1 VIPSEVQPFRITIY
15 DKAFGFLGWIGNPTS
30 LSITVRWNGVSTASI
45 TIPAEHSQT
54 VHMQTPGTRVVI
66 EHDVNWDQGEGA
78 ASDWRHLM
86 SGPVGVYT
94 ASSEP
99 KRRGTFTFPVSDDWR
114 ILQNTLGWPVP
125 GSVIGSQSG
134 SEYDTRTGAA
144 ETVAKA
150 FITANLVT
158 RLGRP
163 VTVEATHG
171 WGSTITVAS
180 RMDRLADKL
189 FPLVEQAG
197 VGILVRQSGS
207 GLLVTARQPVTHAK
221 VLTEESGAVRQ
232 WSLAKSGPDATRV
245 VIGGPNEGTARTF
258 RLVTDA
264 TAEGD
269 WGDVIEGYHEAT
281 DVSTN
286 PLLDARGTAFLAE
299 NAAKTGL
306 NLELADTPGLR
317 YARDLLVGDVVT
329 LDVGGVLIT
338 ETVQEATLG
347 WDPKDG
353 VTVKPTVG
361 GWDGNPGKKF
371 GRLVAAIAK
380 NVGRTTRR

>member
-15 DKAFGFLGWIGNPTS
+15 DKAFVRQGWVGNPQS
-30 LSITVRWNGVSTASI
+30 LSVTVRWNGVGTASI
-45 TIPAEHSQT
+45 TVPAGHNRLAAMLAKGS
-54 VHMQTPGTRVVI
+54 RAVV
-66 EHDVNWDQGEGA
+66 EYDVAWDKEGA
-78 ASDWRHLM
+78 ADWRHVL
-86 SGPVGVYT
+86 SGPRASFQANGPVGQ
-94 ASSEP
+94 ASY
-99 KRRGTFTFPVSDDWR
+99 TFTYVDDWR
-114 ILQNTLGWPVP
+114 LLQRVNGWQVP
-125 GSVIGSQSG
+125 GSAIGSQSG

-150 FITANLVT
+150 FITANAVT
-158 RLGRP
+158 RLGLP
-163 VTVEATHG
+163 VTVETTHG

-180 RMDRLADKL
+180 RMDKLADKL
-189 FPLVEQAG
+189 LPVVEQAG

-207 GLLVTARQPVTHAK
+207 GLLVTARQPVTHAQ
-221 VLTEESGAVRQ
+221 VLTEENAAIRQ
-232 WSLAKSGPDATRV
+232 WSLSDSAPDATRV
-245 VIGGPNEGTARTF
+245 IVGGPGEGTARTF

-264 TAEGD
+264 TAETD
-269 WGDVIEGYHEAT
+269 WGDVIEGFLDAT

-286 PLLDARGTAFLAE
+286 TLLDARGTAFLAE

-317 YARDLLVGDVVT
+317 LLRDFNVGDVLT
-329 LDVGGVLIT
+329 LSVAGVAIT